1 LLRLPVSPADPARSA
16 PIATL
21 AIVVACLVAFSAVS
35 FGILAASFG
44 LVVNAGQR
52 VIDARTRSLT
62 IPAQPERSTIYAA
75 DGSVLATVYRGFNRQ
90 PVPLKRIRPITRK
103 AVLAVEDDRFYQHGP
118 IDLRA
123 IARAAL
129 ANLSSG
135 TVVQG
140 GSTITQQLVKN
151 TITGN
156 ADTLTRKV
164 HEALDA
170 MRVESTYSKDQ
181 ILHMYLSQVFL
192 GNSAYGIE
200 AGSEYY
206 FGRQAQD
213 LTLSQSALLAGM
225 IQAPADYDPTLHP
238 KASKDRRNYVLGRM
252 RTLGWIGK
260 HDYQHAVH
268 SGLGLSGRMRD
279 LATAGPNSFVTQY
292 IMSRFLSDL
301 AFGKTVRQRS
311 RMLFQGGLR
320 IDTTIDPSMEAAA
333 QRTIRHRMTGQGLPQ
348 SALVSIVP
356 QSGAVRAMANGNW
369 SYRTHRYNLATDPGG
384 GRAAG
389 SSFKAFTLAAALEEG
404 ISPNSVFDGSS
415 PRTIPNCGGGETWT
429 VHNAEPGSGSYPL
442 WLATA
447 DSVNAVFAQLID
459 EVGPDRVAK
468 VAHRMGIT
476 TPLVPVCPLT
486 LGTSPVSPFDMTSAY
501 ATIANGGVHCDP
513 YVIQK
518 VVDRS
523 GQVVQRAEPQ
533 CRRAIPADVAAEETA
548 MLEGVIRSGTGTAAN
563 IGRPAAGKTGT
574 GDNYQDAWFVGFVP
588 QLATGVWVGYAQA
601 EIPMPN
607 VPGYGEGFGG
617 VLAAPIWHD
626 FMLAA
631 TRGMPPRSFPP
642 PPIPFGGSVA
652 PPPTSTPPP
661 TTTPPTPSP
670 APTGNGNGH

>member
-1 LLRLPVSPADPARSA
+1 LRLPVSPADPARSA

-62 IPAQPERSTIYAA
+62 IPPQPERSTIYAA

-90 PVPLKRIRPITRK
+90 TVPLKRIRPITRK
-103 AVLAVEDDRFYQHGP
+103 AVLAVEDARFYQHGP

-156 ADTLTRKV
+156 ADTFTRKV

-181 ILHMYLSQVFL
+181 ILHMYLSQIFL
-192 GNSAYGIE
+192 GNSVYGIE

-206 FGRQAQD
+206 FGRQAQF

-260 HDYQHAVH
+260 HNYQHAVH
-268 SGLGLSGRMRD
+268 SGLGLSRRMRD

-292 IMSRFLSDL
+292 IMSRFLSDP
-301 AFGKTVRQRS
+301 AFGKTLRQRS
-311 RMLFQGGLR
+311 RLLFQGGLR
-320 IDTTIDPSMEAAA
+320 ISTTIDPSMEAAA
-333 QRTIRHRMTGQGLPQ
+333 QRTIRQRMTGQGLPQ

-404 ISPNSVFDGSS
+404 ISPNTVFDGSS
-415 PRTIPNCGGGETWT
+415 PRTIPNCGGGETWI
-429 VHNAEPGSGSYPL
+429 VHNAEPGFGSYPL

-459 EVGPDRVAK
+459 RVGPDRVAK

-501 ATIANGGVHCDP
+501 ATLANGGVHCDP

-523 GQVVQRAEPQ
+523 GQVVERAQQQ

-574 GDNYQDAWFVGFVP
+574 GDNYQDAWFLGYVP
-588 QLATGVWVGYAQA
+588 QLATGVWVGYAQG
-601 EIPMPN
+601 EIPMPS
-607 VPGYGEGFGG
+607 VPGYGPGFGG

-631 TRGMPPRSFPP
+631 TRGMSPRPFPP
-642 PPIPFGGSVA
+642 PPIPLGGGVA
-652 PPPTSTPPP
+652 PPPTSAPPP

-670 APTGNGNGH
+670 SPTGNGNGQ